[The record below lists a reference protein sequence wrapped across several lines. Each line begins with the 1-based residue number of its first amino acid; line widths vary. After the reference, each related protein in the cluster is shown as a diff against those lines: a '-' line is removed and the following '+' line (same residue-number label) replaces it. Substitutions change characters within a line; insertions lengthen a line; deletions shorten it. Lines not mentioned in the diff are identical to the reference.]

1 MATRINWANQL
12 TIARFWMAGF
22 MMICLSLETSWAAL
36 GAFILFAIASVTDAL
51 DGWLA
56 RRVYGCSTFGKLMDP
71 LADKVLTA
79 AAFVALVEKGSMA
92 AWMVA
97 LILMRELMITGLRF
111 VLSEANIVLAADQ
124 WGKCKT
130 VVQMVV
136 ITLLLGGLVW
146 PEIGFPAPQ
155 SSFASG
161 LGYITVFFTLLS
173 GITYFYRYRNYISM
187 DVDL

>member
-1 MATRINWANQL
+1 MSIRINWANQL

-56 RRVYGCSTFGKLMDP
+56 RRIYGCSTFGKLMDP

-79 AAFVALVEKGSMA
+79 AAFVALVEKGSLA
-92 AWMVA
+92 AWMVT
-97 LILMRELMITGLRF
+97 LILMRELMITGLRLI
-111 VLSEANIVLAADQ
+111 LSEANVVLAADL
-124 WGKCKT
+124 WGKWKT

-136 ITLLLGGLVW
+136 VALLLGGLVW
-146 PEIGFPAPQ
+146 PEIGFPTPQ

-173 GITYFYRYRNYISM
+173 GITYFYRYRDHIFM
-187 DVDL
+187 DADS

>member
-1 MATRINWANQL
+1 MSIRINWANQL

-56 RRVYGCSTFGKLMDP
+56 RRIYGCSTFGKLMDP

-79 AAFVALVEKGSMA
+79 AAFVALVEKGSLA
-92 AWMVA
+92 AWMVT

-111 VLSEANIVLAADQ
+111 ILSEANVVLAADL
-124 WGKCKT
+124 WGKWKT

-136 ITLLLGGLVW
+136 VALLLGGLVW

-173 GITYFYRYRNYISM
+173 GITYFYRYRDYISL
-187 DVDL
+187 DADS

>member
-79 AAFVALVEKGSMA
+79 AAFVALVEKGEFGGMDGGVDFDARADDYRA
-92 AWMVA
+92 A
-97 LILMRELMITGLRF
+97 LCPL
-111 VLSEANIVLAADQ
+111 
-124 WGKCKT
+124 
-130 VVQMVV
+130 
-136 ITLLLGGLVW
+136 
-146 PEIGFPAPQ
+146 
-155 SSFASG
+155 
-161 LGYITVFFTLLS
+161 
-173 GITYFYRYRNYISM
+173 
-187 DVDL
+187 

>member
-12 TIARFWMAGF
+12 TVARFWMAGI
-22 MMICLSLETSWAAL
+22 MLVCLSLETSWAAL
-36 GAFILFAIASVTDAL
+36 VAFILFAVASITDAL

-56 RRVYGCSTFGKLMDP
+56 RRIYGCSTFGKLMDP

-97 LILMRELMITGLRF
+97 LILTRELMVTGLRLL
-111 VLSEANIVLAADQ
+111 LSEAQIVLAADQ
-124 WGKCKT
+124 WGKWKT
-130 VVQMVV
+130 VIQMVV
-136 ITLLLGGLVW
+136 IMLLLGGLVW
-146 PEIGFPAPQ
+146 PEIGLPAPQ
-155 SSFASG
+155 SSLASL

-173 GITYFYRYRNYISM
+173 GITYFYRYRSYVSM
-187 DVDL
+187 DSDS

>member
-1 MATRINWANQL
+1 
-12 TIARFWMAGF
+12 
-22 MMICLSLETSWAAL
+22 MMICLSLETSWAPL

-79 AAFVALVEKGSMA
+79 AAFVALVEKGSLA
-92 AWMVA
+92 AWMVT

-111 VLSEANIVLAADQ
+111 ILSEANVVLAADL
-124 WGKCKT
+124 WGKWKT

-136 ITLLLGGLVW
+136 VALLLGGLVW

-173 GITYFYRYRNYISM
+173 GITYFYRYRDYISM
-187 DVDL
+187 DPDS